1 MADITLVF
9 HGNLVALLARR
20 VAGKGEVCH
29 NLERRASIKD
39 VVESFGVPHPEI
51 KELRANGRQIGFEH
65 IVADRER
72 IEVWPL
78 APPCEV
84 LTPSV
89 LRPEPLAAISFAV
102 DANVG
107 KLAVLLRMAGF
118 DTRYHADFSDSALAR
133 TAAADKRILLT
144 RDRNLLK
151 RKNVVFGHLIR
162 EMEPWQQL
170 LEVVRLYQLADML
183 QPFCRC
189 LRCNTLLVPV
199 AKEKIIQRLEPLTI
213 KYYDSFQLCM
223 TCDRIYWP
231 GSHRQTMQGQLTALA
246 GQCRADADKVARGE
260 SLGIR

>member
-1 MADITLVF
+1 LADITLVF
-9 HGNLVALLARR
+9 HGNLVELLPR
-20 VAGKGEVCH
+20 KETDNGEVH
-29 NLERRASIKD
+29 HVLERRASVKD

-51 KELRANGRQIGFEH
+51 KQLKTNGHPIGFNY
-65 IVADRER
+65 IVADRDW

-78 APPCEV
+78 APFCDV
-84 LTPSV
+84 FTATI
-89 LRPEPLAAISFAV
+89 LRPEPLTGISFVV

-118 DTRYHADFSDSALAR
+118 DTLYHPDFSDGVLAR
-133 TAAADKRILLT
+133 TAASDQRILLT

-151 RKNVVFGHLIR
+151 RKNVIFGHLIR

-170 LEVVRLYQLADML
+170 LEVVCLYRLAEKL

-213 KYYDSFQLCM
+213 KYYDSFQLCSS
-223 TCDRIYWP
+223 CDKIYWP
-231 GSHRQTMQGQLTALA
+231 GSHRQAMQRQLNALA
-246 GQCRADADKVARGE
+246 SQSRMAAGKVAGE
-260 SLGIR
+260 